1 MSKLIISKSFFII
14 ITVLGCIS
22 LIATTIIY
30 LILTFFTSGQGGVK
44 FGTLEFIFTI
54 IYAVF
59 PFCLFVGVVVKIIG
73 KDFMASMFVLVCLFS
88 PALFPAIA
96 LSLNQVLINIESA
109 SRKEKNS
116 NDQDKLKSLC
126 KIENVKPVKNTNYS
140 TNYQPY
146 SNQPSVELVFDI
158 QSEPVRA
165 EFSAE
170 GKCVLSQKLVMD
182 VYVDGI
188 MLPKKI
194 SYTVVSYVYN
204 YSGGYYSED
213 KSTELRN
220 KQFDLDNFFL
230 ERIKQRDVVTK
241 FNYITKD
248 NPLIAINIYQNSL
261 TPGPNSLNI
270 TFLIDEIGQS
280 AYQVEAE
287 NKSVEELFQLK
298 NINEIKINNSQTKLV
313 LTRFRLTKQNT
324 RYEEYKMVL
333 EKNSTGEFEI
343 KSSYFNTSGKY
354 TIDE

>member
-1 MSKLIISKSFFII
+1 
-14 ITVLGCIS
+14 
-22 LIATTIIY
+22 
-30 LILTFFTSGQGGVK
+30 
-44 FGTLEFIFTI
+44 
-54 IYAVF
+54 
-59 PFCLFVGVVVKIIG
+59 
-73 KDFMASMFVLVCLFS
+73 
-88 PALFPAIA
+88 
-96 LSLNQVLINIESA
+96 
-109 SRKEKNS
+109 
-116 NDQDKLKSLC
+116 
-126 KIENVKPVKNTNYS
+126 
-140 TNYQPY
+140 
-146 SNQPSVELVFDI
+146 
-158 QSEPVRA
+158 
-165 EFSAE
+165 
-170 GKCVLSQKLVMD
+170 

-270 TFLIDEIGQS
+270 TFLIDEIDQS